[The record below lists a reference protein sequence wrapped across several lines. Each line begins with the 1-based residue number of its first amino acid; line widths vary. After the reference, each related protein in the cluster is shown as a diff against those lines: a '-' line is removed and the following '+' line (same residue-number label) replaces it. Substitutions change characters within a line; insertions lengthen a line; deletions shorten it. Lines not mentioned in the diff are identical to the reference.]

1 VLTDPAVIAK
11 MLDALRRPRA
21 ACACSTDTPR
31 DPSRLRIAAF
41 RTAHEAPPFLSPWKY
56 ARPARPLALR
66 ALPLLRTTGLRWT
79 TLPGRVYLRLLVDL
93 SFGGADPERQRLLVV
108 GRPARAIILDVR
120 PLGLEVS
127 HGPVPTRIIEVSLML
142 DGGDGRAITVR
153 DAVSELHVGR
163 LLKGASVPVRVDP
176 SGSQRLVVLW
186 DTL

>member
-1 VLTDPAVIAK
+1 MDDLIPW
-11 MLDALRRPRA
+11 L
-21 ACACSTDTPR
+21 
-31 DPSRLRIAAF
+31 AF
-41 RTAHEAPPFLSPWKY
+41 G
-56 ARPARPLALR
+56 
-66 ALPLLRTTGLRWT
+66 LPLLITAGLIAWFLGKPAWEVRRLEARAAAGDPEAKA
-79 TLPGRVYLRLLVDL
+79 TLARGEELKGVLRR
-93 SFGGADPERQRLLVV
+93 SIGGADPERQRLLVV

-176 SGSQRLVVLW
+176 SGSRRLIVLW